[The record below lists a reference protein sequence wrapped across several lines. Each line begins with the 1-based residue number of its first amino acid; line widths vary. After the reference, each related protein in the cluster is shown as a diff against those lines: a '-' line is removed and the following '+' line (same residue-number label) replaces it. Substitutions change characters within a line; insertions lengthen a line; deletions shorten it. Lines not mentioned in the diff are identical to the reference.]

1 MSRRKDGR
9 WEGRYTVD
17 TPSGRKR
24 RRVYGKT
31 RREVAQRLTQAIATK
46 DVAAHRAVP
55 GITVRGFLVQ
65 YEDAIRDTVKRRS
78 LETYQDIARLHLIP
92 AIGSTKLENLTRE
105 QVQKMYSEKRD
116 AGLSAARVR
125 RIHGVLSSALNCAV
139 RWRLIGHNVCKE
151 VNPPRVHPPTIRPLS
166 GEEARRFLEAAAK
179 DRFHALY
186 VLGITTGA
194 RIGELGGLFWSD
206 VDTEHR
212 ALRIQRS
219 LVTGR
224 GGQSLEAPK
233 TANSLRTVGLSA
245 GAVEAIERHR
255 ERQANGGLR
264 AAGDSLEFTNGA
276 GKPIN
281 PSHVICR
288 SFKPTLKRADLP
300 DTTFHAA
307 TRHTFCCLALQQGVN
322 AKTISTA
329 MGHSS
334 VAFTLQRYA
343 AFVPNYGDAADAMD
357 EVLNR

>member
-1 MSRRKDGR
+1 
-9 WEGRYTVD
+9 VD

-24 RRVYGKT
+24 RSVYGKT
-31 RREVAQRLTQAIATK
+31 RREAAQRLTQAIATK

-105 QVQKMYSEKRD
+105 QVQKMYSERRD

-151 VNPPRVHPPTIRPLS
+151 VNPPRVHPPTIRPSS
-166 GEEARRFLEAAAK
+166 GEEARRFLDE
-179 DRFHALY
+179 DVERVEP
-186 VLGITTGA
+186 VLRCRCITTGA

-224 GGQSLEAPK
+224 GGRSLEAPK
-233 TANSLRTVGLSA
+233 TANSLRTAGLSA
-245 GAVEAIERHR
+245 GAVDAIERHR

-300 DTTFHAA
+300 DKTFHAA

-343 AFVPNYGDAADAMD
+343 AFVPNCGDTADAMN
-357 EVLNR
+357 EVLNC